1 MARETIQYGIHT
13 RVRVCHM
20 NHRTLSA
27 DEWAPRQVALLVQPS
42 NHLLGRLSSTPAACG
57 QKRLATRF
65 AYASWP
71 RYTLVAFQPRLDQV
85 RNPRTYDTIYM
96 YVVFLLF
103 PFTFFFS
110 NCFLLFF
117 VFFFISLK
125 PRARFKVPA
134 TTIRVVSEKYSY
146 LWSVKID
153 MSEESVKLESFC
165 KGLYRVARTR
175 VSRRV

>member
-1 MARETIQYGIHT
+1 
-13 RVRVCHM
+13 M

-42 NHLLGRLSSTPAACG
+42 THLLGRLSSTPAACG

-85 RNPRTYDTIYM
+85 RNRALRILYM

-103 PFTFFFS
+103 PFIFFFF

-117 VFFFISLK
+117 FFSFISLK
-125 PRARFKVPA
+125 LRSRFKVPA

-153 MSEESVKLESFC
+153 MSEESVRLESFC
-165 KGLYRVARTR
+165 KALHRVASIR
-175 VSRRV
+175 VSKRV